1 MVGILEPQYRVGK
14 IAGMVVKSG
23 SASKSLI
30 KEGGEVGG
38 TAEAAPGVM
47 VENME
52 GGTRETAAA
61 T

>member
-14 IAGMVVKSG
+14 IAGMVVKSA

-30 KEGGEVGG
+30 KEGGS
-38 TAEAAPGVM
+38 AEAQPGVV

-52 GGTRETAAA
+52 GGTKETAA
-61 T
+61 

>member
-30 KEGGEVGG
+30 NGVGEEGGK
-38 TAEAAPGVM
+38 PGVV

-52 GGTRETAAA
+52 GGTKETASAA
-61 T
+61 

>member
-23 SASKSLI
+23 SAAKSLV
-30 KEGGEVGG
+30 KE
-38 TAEAAPGVM
+38 AEPRTV

-52 GGTRETAAA
+52 GGTEDTAKAV
-61 T
+61 

>member
-23 SASKSLI
+23 SAAKSLI
-30 KEGGEVGG
+30 KEQNTTE
-38 TAEAAPGVM
+38 AETKVV

-52 GGTRETAAA
+52 GGTKETAA
-61 T
+61 

>member
-30 KEGGEVGG
+30 QEGG
-38 TAEAAPGVM
+38 APRAV

-52 GGTRETAAA
+52 GGTAETASAA
-61 T
+61 

>member
-30 KEGGEVGG
+30 KEGRS
-38 TAEAAPGVM
+38 AEAEPGVV

-52 GGTRETAAA
+52 GGTKETAA
-61 T
+61 